1 MILFSKKNYAKS
13 QFSISRV
20 KWNFFWGWFQSNGE
34 NNIPSEIKPTLTDQ
48 ISYML
53 FNCHY
58 LLGKNIL
65 LDLIFPPK
73 YRFSKKN
80 GLCIQNVYNF
90 NKWKQLAKLFSG
102 AKIEGCSGHPMQYVP
117 GHNRV
122 KLFTKPN
129 SKNQVLWF
137 HEIFFYLMIK
147 CANH

>member
-1 MILFSKKNYAKS
+1 MI
-13 QFSISRV
+13 
-20 KWNFFWGWFQSNGE
+20 
-34 NNIPSEIKPTLTDQ
+34 LTDQ

-122 KLFTKPN
+122 KLFIKPN
-129 SKNQVLWF
+129 SKNQDLWF

-147 CANH
+147 CANHFKKMWEVAYWTFDWNLKSQTFWFFDMIKPRRKEYLPSQ